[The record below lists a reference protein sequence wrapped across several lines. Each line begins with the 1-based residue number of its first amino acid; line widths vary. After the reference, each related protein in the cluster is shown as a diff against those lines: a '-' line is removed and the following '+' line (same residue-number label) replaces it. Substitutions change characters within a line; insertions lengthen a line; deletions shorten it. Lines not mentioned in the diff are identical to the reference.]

1 MSTEPKT
8 RAAMAQ
14 ATTERLLAVAQRS
27 FAELGFHAVS
37 LDAVSAE
44 AGVTRGALH
53 HHFTN
58 KTGLFEAVLRQI
70 DRELGIAM
78 QEVWDAEPDRWI
90 GFRRCYHVYL
100 DQALRQDRCRI
111 LFQDA
116 PAVLGMKALDILME
130 SGLGETVEDLD
141 DLMAAGRITPMDP
154 TALAHLLHGAAI
166 NLAFWV
172 AEGSADDDRMMRAHA
187 TITTL
192 FDGMTRSGGPA

>member
-1 MSTEPKT
+1 MSTPVKT
-8 RAAMAQ
+8 RQDMAQ

-27 FAELGFHAVS
+27 FAEQGFHAVS

-58 KTGLFEAVLRQI
+58 KAGLFEAVLRQI
-70 DRELGIAM
+70 DRELGVAM
-78 QEVWDAEPDRWI
+78 QQVWEAEPDPWT

-100 DQALRQDRCRI
+100 DQALRPDRCRI

-130 SGLGETVEDLD
+130 SGFAETVEDLQGI
-141 DLMAAGRITPMDP
+141 MATGRITPMDP
-154 TALAHLLHGAAI
+154 TALAYLLHGAAI

-172 AEGSADDDRMMRAHA
+172 AEGSAHDNRMARAHA
-187 TITTL
+187 TLTTL
-192 FDGMTRSGGPA
+192 FDGMTRSG